1 MPLRTLFVSSEVT
14 PFRKTGGLGD
24 VSGSLPKALRSRGID
39 VRVVMPLYRG
49 IRWDELELLDGVLEV
64 PMYDGRVR
72 AAVRLG
78 RLPGSEVPVYFLE
91 HHGYFDRPEI
101 YGGPDGAYRDN
112 LERFTFLSRGSLE
125 LARALGFDADVVH
138 ANDWQTALIPVYLNT
153 LYRGTSLSRAAT
165 LFTIHNLAYQG
176 TFDPGSFYIT
186 GLGRE
191 HYNAYELE
199 HFGSVNLMKAGVVHA
214 TLLST
219 VSPTYAREIQRSEHG
234 SGLDGVIRARAADL
248 FGILNGIDDE
258 EWNPETDRHLPARY
272 SAEDP
277 AAKAVCKTAL
287 QREMG
292 LPVRPKTPLFGAV
305 SRLTH
310 QKGFDLLAQAM
321 DRLLGWDI
329 QMVLLGS
336 GDTDAEEFFAALSEA
351 RGDKFRARIGF
362 DNPLAHRIEAGCDF
376 FLMPSRFE
384 PCGLNQMYSL
394 RYGTPPI
401 VHATGGLAD
410 TVVNYEE
417 SSESGTGFV
426 VFQLNAASLADTVG
440 WAVSTYYHRPAH
452 VTSMQRRGMKLDFSW
467 KRQAARY
474 EDVYREAYRRR
485 NGVALP
491 P

>member
-1 MPLRTLFVSSEVT
+1 
-14 PFRKTGGLGD
+14 
-24 VSGSLPKALRSRGID
+24 
-39 VRVVMPLYRG
+39 VVQ
-49 IRWDELELLDGVLEV
+49 
-64 PMYDGRVR
+64 
-72 AAVRLG
+72 
-78 RLPGSEVPVYFLE
+78 
-91 HHGYFDRPEI
+91 
-101 YGGPDGAYRDN
+101 
-112 LERFTFLSRGSLE
+112 
-125 LARALGFDADVVH
+125 

-165 LFTIHNLAYQG
+165 LFTIHNLAFQG

-186 GLGRE
+186 GLRRE

-199 HFGSVNLMKAGVVHA
+199 HYGSVNLMKGGLLHA

-219 VSPTYAREIQRSEHG
+219 VSPTYAREIQRPEHG
-234 SGLDGVIRARAADL
+234 NGLDGVIRARSTDL

-258 EWNPETDRHLPARY
+258 EWNPATDRNLPARY
-272 SAEDP
+272 SPEDLSG
-277 AAKAVCKTAL
+277 KAVCKKEL

-292 LPVRPKTPLFGAV
+292 LPVQPKRPLFGAV

-310 QKGFDLLAQAM
+310 QKGFDLVAQAM

-336 GDTDAEEFFAALSEA
+336 GDADAEDFFAALSDA
-351 RGDKFRARIGF
+351 RREKFRARIGF

-394 RYGTPPI
+394 RYGTSPI

-410 TVVNYEE
+410 TVVNYDE
-417 SSESGTGFV
+417 SSDTGTGFV
-426 VFQLNAASLADTVG
+426 VYRLSAASLADTVG
-440 WAVSTYYHRPAH
+440 WAVSTYYDRPGH
-452 VTSMQRRGMKLDFSW
+452 VTSMGRRGMKLDFSW
-467 KRQAARY
+467 KRQAALY
-474 EDVYREAYRRR
+474 EEIYREAYRRR